1 MGHYIFTDSSS
12 ARQLVTKRGV
22 GKSETFRWNVA
33 MDSEKKGLQVPTG
46 SNMASLNAK
55 LLGAQRPRYLMNLI
69 GCWHSEDQVRVGEY
83 ERRGV
88 GSVGGLAANGYRSIP
103 ARRRQHPV

>member
-1 MGHYIFTDSSS
+1 
-12 ARQLVTKRGV
+12 
-22 GKSETFRWNVA
+22 

-88 GSVGGLAANGYRSIP
+88 GSVGGLQPMVTEAFLQEGDNI
-103 ARRRQHPV
+103 QCEL